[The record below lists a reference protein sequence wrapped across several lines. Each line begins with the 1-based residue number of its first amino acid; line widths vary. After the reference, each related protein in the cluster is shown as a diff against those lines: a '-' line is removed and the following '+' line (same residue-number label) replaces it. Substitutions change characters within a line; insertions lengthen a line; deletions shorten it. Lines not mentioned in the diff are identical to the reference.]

1 MAEWIMATSSIIT
14 ALTVIILWIELKSY
28 HSSERRKKAI
38 ELIQFWSTNLTAK
51 QSAARNLTEKLSFEQ
66 SKCLFDKE
74 PFSIDAK
81 YKELVAG
88 SLDKAYDIEPLITN
102 DRIQL
107 TVKEV
112 IEIKVNV
119 VDFLNLL
126 ESILSAW
133 RHNVADRDIIKEEFH
148 FLVLPQEGHDL
159 LENFRKVAGVKA
171 ACPAIESFC
180 EFVLAE
186 KRKTTEGKKP
196 LP

>member
-102 DRIQL
+102 DRI
-107 TVKEV
+107 
-112 IEIKVNV
+112 
-119 VDFLNLL
+119 
-126 ESILSAW
+126 
-133 RHNVADRDIIKEEFH
+133 
-148 FLVLPQEGHDL
+148 
-159 LENFRKVAGVKA
+159 
-171 ACPAIESFC
+171 
-180 EFVLAE
+180 
-186 KRKTTEGKKP
+186 
-196 LP
+196 